1 MININLNINNVLK
14 FTVSDYCKMFYEK
27 IKILFQFYF
36 FNIHV

>member
-27 IKILFQFYF
+27 ILFQFYF